1 MVATKVPDWGEFVLA
16 ELTQPFNQ
24 PDVSY
29 FQPLMT
35 ATEQRLGF
43 RPPYA
48 AFDAAFDAFYIY
60 EYFDQP
66 LAPAPD
72 ALHGFAAV
80 PFSERG
86 GHKLRFDSEGR
97 PLCQADLA
105 MPLRYT
111 FRNKIDPRRA
121 RTGPLRVPATLARSN
136 RRKLPRGA
144 QTMGQRWL
152 YHDHPDQRRRTSA
165 LSA

>member
-1 MVATKVPDWGEFVLA
+1 MPDWGEFVLA

-24 PDVSY
+24 PDDI

-66 LAPAPD
+66 LTRSPRPSDWLRRRALLGPRRPQAPLRQRRPA
-72 ALHGFAAV
+72 AL
-80 PFSERG
+80 P
-86 GHKLRFDSEGR
+86 GR
-97 PLCQADLA
+97 LA

-111 FRNKIDPRRA
+111 FRNKTTAHRAQSGAAMSVRCSRR
-121 RTGPLRVPATLARSN
+121 N
-136 RRKLPRGA
+136 R
-144 QTMGQRWL
+144 
-152 YHDHPDQRRRTSA
+152 
-165 LSA
+165 